1 VMDRPEMVRSTGQ
14 QMKQAEIADNMRK
27 MEQVF
32 RSRMQ
37 QLGRFEVPPGQNTG
51 LWPYRSGSARP
62 RQGARLDSL
71 IEQNMCQMSQ
81 VLGRERTAYHPQARD
96 IAEAVAHQTL
106 QNRLRS
112 VCDAG

>member
-1 VMDRPEMVRSTGQ
+1 LDDALILPHRANPAGSNFREPQV
-14 QMKQAEIADNMRK
+14 NMTFTA
-27 MEQVF
+27 MPNGAV
-32 RSRMQ
+32 
-37 QLGRFEVPPGQNTG
+37 LARFALELEFSFGT
-51 LWPYRSGSARP
+51 YRNFKSKTA
-62 RQGARLDSL
+62 LDSL